1 MQTPSAIDA
10 LSMSRSDSIP
20 RRPVSY
26 RVWKRGFDLGVS
38 LVLVVLALPLLAVIA
53 LLVKVTSRG
62 PIFYSSVR
70 VGRCGK
76 HFNFLKFRTMY
87 QDADRRLAELMA
99 KNEKDGPI
107 FKMKEDPRITPLGR
121 FLRKY
126 SLDELPQLFHVVK
139 GDMSMVGP
147 RPPVPR
153 EVAQYDEFARER
165 LTIKPGMT
173 CYWQIQ
179 GRSNLSFE
187 EWMALDH
194 KYMEEM
200 SFWTD
205 VKILAQTPMAVLK
218 GEGAY

>member
-1 MQTPSAIDA
+1 MQTQSALDA
-10 LSMSRSDSIP
+10 VGMGRTENIA

-38 LVLVVLALPLLAVIA
+38 LILVAFLLPLLVLLAI
-53 LLVKVTSRG
+53 LVKLTSRG
-62 PIFYSSVR
+62 PIFYASTR

-76 HFNFLKFRTMY
+76 PFKFLKFRTMY
-87 QDADRRLAELMA
+87 QDADQRLEELLRE
-99 KNEKDGPI
+99 NEKDGPI
-107 FKMKEDPRITPLGR
+107 FKMKRDPRVTPLGR
-121 FLRKY
+121 FMRKY
-126 SLDELPQLFHVVK
+126 SLDELPQLFHVVR
-139 GDMSMVGP
+139 GYMSMVGP

-205 VKILAQTPMAVLK
+205 VKILALTPIAVLK